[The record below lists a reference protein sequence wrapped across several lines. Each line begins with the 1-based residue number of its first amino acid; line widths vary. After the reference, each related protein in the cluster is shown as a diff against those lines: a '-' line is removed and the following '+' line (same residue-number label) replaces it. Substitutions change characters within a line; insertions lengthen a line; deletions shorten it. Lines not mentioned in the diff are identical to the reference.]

1 MGKEGPYKYLAPKE
15 GAFDMWDPANVSPL
29 VAYLS
34 SIVELLP
41 GDVIFTGTPSGVGG
55 ARKPPEFL
63 KPGDVVMSTLHGV
76 ASITN
81 RCV

>member
-1 MGKEGPYKYLAPKE
+1 
-15 GAFDMWDPANVSPL
+15 

-41 GDVIFTGTPSGVGG
+41 GDVMFTGTPSGVGG

-63 KPGDVVMSTLHGV
+63 QPGDVVVSTLHGL